1 MNALAMRPS
10 DARLKEMAA
19 RLKLTYIRDHLDE
32 LLEAAAGMKMTPR
45 ETLSLFFEQEIEQ
58 RDINRSRLATMAAHF
73 PFEATFESFDMS
85 AQPAL
90 HPGVIRELEK
100 LEWVDAGENVIF
112 MGPSGV
118 GKTHLAIALGKRAIA
133 GNRSVRFYSAVRL
146 LALLREA
153 ADRGNLHAEL
163 REINRV
169 KLLIID
175 ELGYLP
181 MTPADARLLF
191 QLVAIRYEKKS
202 IVVTTN
208 HAPRDWGQVFGDAA
222 AATAVLDRLLHHC
235 IPVTILG
242 DSYRLRSSRLRQMML
257 TGEEAAKDL

>member
-1 MNALAMRPS
+1 MSALARRPS
-10 DARLKEMAA
+10 DVRLKEMAA
-19 RLKLTYIRDHLDE
+19 RLKLTYIRDHFDE
-32 LLEAAAGMKMTPR
+32 LLATAAEAKMTPR
-45 ETLSLFFEQEIEQ
+45 ETLDLFFEREIRQ

-100 LEWVDAGENVIF
+100 MEWVDAGENVVF

-133 GNRSVRFYSAVRL
+133 TNRSVRFYSAVRL
-146 LALLREA
+146 IALLKEA
-153 ADRGNLHAEL
+153 SSRGNLHEEL

-181 MTPADARLLF
+181 MTPADAQLLF
-191 QLVAIRYEKKS
+191 QLVALRYEKKS

-208 HAPRDWGQVFGDAA
+208 HAPRDWGLIFGDAA

-235 IPVTILG
+235 TPVTILG
-242 DSYRLRSSRLRQMML
+242 DSYRLRSSRLRQALAM
-257 TGEEAAKDL
+257 EEEPSMV